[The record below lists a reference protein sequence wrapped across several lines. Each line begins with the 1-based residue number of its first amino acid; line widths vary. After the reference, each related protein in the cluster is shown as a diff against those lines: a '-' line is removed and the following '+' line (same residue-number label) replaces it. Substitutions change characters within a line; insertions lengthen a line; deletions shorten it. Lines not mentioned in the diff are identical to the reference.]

1 MKKTGAW
8 LVRYALEQIGVRHTF
23 GIPGVHNTEIYDEL
37 NNSETIQPLLVTH
50 EGGGAFMADA
60 VSRVSDS
67 LGTLLIVPAAG
78 VTHAASGIGEAF
90 LDGIPM
96 LIISGGVR
104 SDSEYQ
110 YQLHD
115 IDQHALLEP
124 ITKARFKIAHQ
135 NDILKTIYHAY
146 EIATLGEPGPVF
158 IEVPVNI
165 QLYTA
170 QVEHLFTYEQY
181 KQEQN
186 TASLADELSVNDHLL
201 EQAVELLLDAK
212 SPGLFL
218 GWGAVDVSLETQKIA
233 DLLGAPVAT
242 TLQGLSA
249 FPANHPLHTGMSF
262 GPAAVP
268 AATNAFQKCDAML
281 AIGTRFGE
289 IGTGSFGVS
298 VPESLVHIDINPKVL
313 SANYP
318 AKVAIEADA
327 RIIVPALARKLESK
341 LSENNALSAEISLRK
356 ERLVQAI
363 KLDKATYREE
373 WHQHDSG
380 DKVNPICF
388 FDALREQLPDDGYVV
403 VDDGNHTFLTAELM
417 PIHAPRHMIS
427 PTDFNCMGYAV
438 PATIATKLMHPAKEV
453 VGIIGDG
460 AFLMTCME
468 ITTAASNNLGAIF
481 FIFNDGELSQISQ
494 AQQVPYNRKTC
505 TVLRDSR
512 FEGVAMATGAHY
524 VRIENNQGVRQGLE
538 EAWQESKTGKP
549 VIVDVNID
557 YSKKTRFTKG
567 IVGTNLKR
575 LPLNMKVKMI
585 SRALVRKVTG

>member
-1 MKKTGAW
+1 MKKTGAY
-8 LVRYALEQIGVRHTF
+8 LVRFALEQIGVRHTF
-23 GIPGVHNTEIYDEL
+23 GIPGVHNTEIYDAL
-37 NNSETIQPLLVTH
+37 NNSELIEPMLVTH

-60 VSRVSDS
+60 VSRVSHS
-67 LGTLLIVPAAG
+67 IGTLLIVPAAG

-96 LIISGGVR
+96 LVISGGVR
-104 SDSEYQ
+104 SDSEFK

-115 IDQHALLEP
+115 MDQHALLKP

-135 NDILKTIYHAY
+135 NEILDTFYKAY
-146 EIATLGEPGPVF
+146 EIAISGEPGPVF

-170 QVEHLFTYEQY
+170 SVEQPKTYEQF
-181 KQEQN
+181 KAEQ
-186 TASLADELSVNDHLL
+186 TSSSDKAGTDQDQIESAVTLLL
-201 EQAVELLLDAK
+201 EAN

-218 GWGAVDVSLETQKIA
+218 GWGAVDVSKATMKIA
-233 DLLGAPVAT
+233 DLIGAPAAT

-268 AATNAFQKCDAML
+268 AATKAFAKCDAML

-289 IGTGSFGVS
+289 IGTGSFGVT
-298 VPESLVHIDINPKVL
+298 VPEKLIHIDINPNVF

-318 AKVAIEADA
+318 AQVTIEGDA
-327 RIIVPALARKLESK
+327 KIIVPKLLNALEKRL
-341 LSENNALSAEISLRK
+341 ENNAELIEKIAVRKSGLIKQISD
-356 ERLVQAI
+356 
-363 KLDKATYREE
+363 DKANYREE
-373 WHQHDSG
+373 WRKHDSG
-380 DKVNPICF
+380 EQVNPVVF
-388 FDALREQLPDDGYVV
+388 FDALRKKLSDDGFVV

-417 PIHAPRHMIS
+417 PIHTPRSMIS

-438 PATIATKLMHPAKEV
+438 PATISTKLMHPTKDV

-468 ITTAASNNLGAIF
+468 ITTAARNKLGALF
-481 FIFNDGELSQISQ
+481 VIFNDGELSQISQ

-505 TVLRDSR
+505 TVLHTSR
-512 FEGVAMATGAHY
+512 FEGIALATGAEY
-524 VRIENNQGVRQGLE
+524 IRIDNNNEVTSSLDKAWLE
-538 EAWQESKTGKP
+538 AAKGKP
-549 VIVDVNID
+549 VIIDVNID

-575 LPLNMKVKMI
+575 LPLNMKIKMI